1 MIIVKK
7 TLKNL
12 KEKIAGNDEILKIV
26 NKKEEEDRTVKIL
39 KKDYPDKTNE
49 LEEALLDYMGENDFK
64 ILKTVF
70 PDKFK

>member
-1 MIIVKK
+1 M
-7 TLKNL
+7 
-12 KEKIAGNDEILKIV
+12 KEEIAGNDEILKIV

-39 KKDYPDKTNE
+39 RKDYPDKTNE

-70 PDKFK
+70 SDKFN